1 MMEGVVLRHIENL
14 FGRQPLFRE
23 TFRTTGIGESN
34 MAPLVQPIFDR
45 FPEFVFS
52 SLPHIGGVDIV
63 VTQKVGDDDPATVRA
78 RAAEFEG
85 GLVAALGERLFA
97 RGEDEL
103 ETVIGDELAR
113 RGETLA
119 VAESLTGGL
128 IGKRITDTPGSSRY
142 LLVDVVA
149 YSNDCKASFLGVLE
163 ASLEKHGAVSEVVC
177 SEMAAGIRQ
186 RTGATYGLATT
197 GIAGPS
203 GGRDDKPVGLTYYGL
218 SWEGGID
225 VRHRVFPGNREDV
238 RERVTYASLFLLH
251 QRMSAP
257 AKKNRT

>member
-1 MMEGVVLRHIENL
+1 
-14 FGRQPLFRE
+14 
-23 TFRTTGIGESN
+23 
-34 MAPLVQPIFDR
+34 
-45 FPEFVFS
+45 
-52 SLPHIGGVDIV
+52 
-63 VTQKVGDDDPATVRA
+63 
-78 RAAEFEG
+78 
-85 GLVAALGERLFA
+85 
-97 RGEDEL
+97 
-103 ETVIGDELAR
+103 
-113 RGETLA
+113 
-119 VAESLTGGL
+119 
-128 IGKRITDTPGSSRY
+128 
-142 LLVDVVA
+142 VDVVA